1 MYLEKKSICT
11 LGYLK
16 LWCHCRFQG
25 GSSPLDCFNGE
36 SLPPAGNHRHV
47 LRCPLDQ
54 NLSHGSFKTKKK
66 KHTLTLL
73 TFSAARCPHE
83 VFHSV
88 KVKRKF
94 LDVGL
99 KGIKLKGSKMSDWF
113 RVFNPCGI
121 NLKKASGAITRS
133 KFHVSFTSPVS
144 LLTAHGHLS
153 KVQSSGPSVSMNNI
167 LNSCQLCH
175 KRTTWLSPAHY

>member
-1 MYLEKKSICT
+1 MGLLHLIALMVKVCHLLVITVMSSGAPWIKTSPMAP
-11 LGYLK
+11 LK
-16 LWCHCRFQG
+16 Q
-25 GSSPLDCFNGE
+25 
-36 SLPPAGNHRHV
+36 
-47 LRCPLDQ
+47 
-54 NLSHGSFKTKKK
+54 KKK
-66 KHTLTLL
+66 KPTLALL

-175 KRTTWLSPAHY
+175 KRTT